1 MTRQLRTRTF
11 VGLRLIALGV
21 LIVGLVVGVRSTAT
35 QVDADVIE
43 DAEKTL
49 LVWAGDQA
57 HQAPDFVA
65 VVDFDAE
72 SPTYGTVLRTA
83 PLPPSLGSGAF
94 GNEPHHVGLSA
105 DGRTLALGGLLS
117 ILRGQDQVFFFDVSH
132 PRRPRFIR
140 ADNPSRYASI
150 TDEFHALRD
159 GGFLATFM
167 GGPNGAHP
175 GRVIEYDRHQNFVAA
190 WPVDPPDDGFN
201 PHGIALDER
210 RSVMLTSDFICPLLT
225 LHVHGGDAVQLRG
238 SIRVWDLAHRAITR
252 TIIVGDPSRP
262 AGTIHVQLIPQ
273 DHGRRAFT
281 AGMADNQLYLIDPRR
296 GTATPV
302 FDFSGFAIPNAPVWP
317 QLLRTTQD
325 GQRLFVSLNYAGM
338 AGKIVMLDITI
349 PEQPKVM
356 SVVDLGAGS
365 GPHYLR
371 LTRDERRLVVSDY
384 FFVEDLAPGGVV
396 HAEGDHKIHVI
407 NVGRHHMALDTRF
420 DLDFNRDIR
429 TGPARPHGMVILG
442 ARD

>member
-1 MTRQLRTRTF
+1 MTRERGRP
-11 VGLRLIALGV
+11 LRLVV
-21 LIVGLVVGVRSTAT
+21 LAVLVVGLVVVGSRSNAT
-35 QVDADVIE
+35 RVAADDRE
-43 DAEKTL
+43 DAETTL

-57 HQAPDFVA
+57 HQAADFVA

-72 SPTYGTVLRTA
+72 SPTYGTVLRTV
-83 PLPPSLGSGAF
+83 PLPSSLGPGAI

-105 DGRTLALGGLLS
+105 DSRTMALGGLLS

-132 PRRPRFIR
+132 PRRPRFVR

-150 TDEFHALRD
+150 TDEFHALRN

-167 GGPNGAHP
+167 GGPDGAHP
-175 GRVIEYDRHQNFVAA
+175 GRVIEYDRHQRFVAA

-201 PHGIALDER
+201 PHGIAIDER
-210 RSVMLTSDFICPLLT
+210 HDTMLTSDFICPLLT

-262 AGTIHVQLIPQ
+262 AGTIDVQLIPG

-281 AGMADNQLYLIDPRR
+281 AGMADNQLYLIDART
-296 GTATPV
+296 GTASAV
-302 FDFSGFAIPNAPVWP
+302 FDFGRFAIPDAPVWP

-325 GQRLFVSLNYAGM
+325 ARRLFVSLNYAGL
-338 AGKIVMLDITI
+338 AGKIVMFDITR
-349 PEQPKVM
+349 PEHPTVL
-356 SVVDLGAGS
+356 SVVDLGPGS

-384 FFVEDLAPGGVV
+384 FLVEDLVPGGVV

-407 NVGRHHMALDTRF
+407 NVGRNHMTLDSRF

-429 TGPARPHGMVILG
+429 TGPARPHGMVVLG